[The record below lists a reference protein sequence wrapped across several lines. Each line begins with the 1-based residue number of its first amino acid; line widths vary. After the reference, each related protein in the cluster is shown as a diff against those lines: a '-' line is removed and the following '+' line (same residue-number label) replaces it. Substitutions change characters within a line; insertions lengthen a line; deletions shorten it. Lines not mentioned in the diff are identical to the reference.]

1 MYKYHNILK
10 VFSLI
15 ALFTFLFL
23 FSLPN
28 TLQAQETYEETII
41 TVYLDNSGG
50 VEFNDGDIWSVI
62 FNGSVYY
69 SCLCGGILEET
80 SEDIYN
86 ELVLEVIDNGSA
98 MRAIDFVY
106 PINSCSIETD
116 EQGNFIITAAV
127 EFGEDISV
135 SSHSIEGDTIT
146 LSTAQGNWD
155 IEGTYSDAYGYC
167 SCTVDA
173 SGNWFAYEQGSL
185 PTPIATFS
193 PPNPSAGEEVI
204 FDGSDSFDIDGEI
217 VKYEWDFG
225 DGNTAE
231 GVEVSNVYNLD
242 GEYIVTL
249 TVTDNDELEN
259 STELVVYVGQ
269 GLQLIIDQAET
280 DKEKYDLAEEV
291 NLSCEVLDENE
302 VEISEAIVN
311 AEIIIPDDT
320 PDDFSDN
327 PTEVVQL
334 IESETIEG
342 FYECEEPFT
351 NTIRA
356 GKYYVT
362 FNAEKEDYIDA
373 EPVELSFI
381 VPVQIVLT
389 FDDGPDGEHPLGSGE
404 NTTENI
410 IDDLYFN
417 DIQDEIKAAFF
428 VQTHDPQYGGSSIG
442 EALIGVE
449 DEEGHII
456 GVHTGGEGEHWF
468 WQGHPIRVIQDP
480 YDVDGDGVADGE
492 SALESDLIAAILR
505 IKAITGEVPEFVRPP
520 YWWYNQDVLDAYK
533 SEAVK
538 HALGDDYGE
547 GLKMI
552 YRDVLSGDGG
562 ESWISFEWWVK
573 QNIKNEVIDC
583 IEESKTYQMIV
594 SFHDTNEDTAEYLS
608 DPGIS
613 NSYLGTIVE
622 GVREGFGLETQE
634 QALEYT
640 QFIISTDGV
649 LHVLRLKEVT
659 EVIE

>member
-15 ALFTFLFL
+15 TLLAILFL
-23 FSLPN
+23 FFLPN

-50 VEFNDGDIWSVI
+50 IEFNNGDIWSVI

-69 SCLCGGILEET
+69 SCLCGGISEES
-80 SEDIYN
+80 SEDIYY

-116 EQGNFIITAAV
+116 EQGDFIITAAV

-135 SSHSIEGDTIT
+135 SSHSMEGATIT
-146 LSTAQGNWD
+146 PLTAQGNWD

-167 SCTVDA
+167 SCMVDA

-193 PPNPSAGEEVI
+193 PSNPSAGEEVI
-204 FDGSDSFDIDGEI
+204 FDGSDSFDLDGEI

-231 GVEVSNVYNLD
+231 GVEVSNIYDLE
-242 GEYIVTL
+242 GEYIATL
-249 TVTDNDELEN
+249 TVTDNYELEN

-269 GLQLIIDQAET
+269 GFQLIINHAKT
-280 DKEKYDLAEEV
+280 DKDKYSLFDEV
-291 NLSCEVLDENE
+291 NLSCEVLNNIWEKVSD
-302 VEISEAIVN
+302 VSVN
-311 AEIIIPDDT
+311 AEVVIPDDT
-320 PDDFSDN
+320 PDDLLDN
-327 PTEVVQL
+327 PKEIIHL
-334 IESETIEG
+334 IESETVKG
-342 FYECEEPFT
+342 FYKCEEPFT
-351 NTIRA
+351 NTAQA
-356 GKYYVT
+356 GKYFVT
-362 FNAEKEDYIDA
+362 FNAEKEDYINA
-373 EPVELSFI
+373 EPVELDFI

-389 FDDGPDGEHPLGSGE
+389 FDDGPDSKHPLGSGI
-404 NTTENI
+404 NTTESI
-410 IDDLYFN
+410 IDDLSFN
-417 DIQDEIKAAFF
+417 DIQNEIKAAFF
-428 VQTHDPQYGGSSIG
+428 VQTHDPEYGGSLIG
-442 EALIGVE
+442 ETLMEIE
-449 DEEGHII
+449 DEAGHII

-468 WQGHPIRVIQDP
+468 WQSHIFRVEQDA
-480 YDVDGDGVADGE
+480 YDVNGDGVADGE
-492 SALESDLIAAILR
+492 NALESDMVAAILR

-573 QNIKNEVIDC
+573 LNIKSEVIDC

-594 SFHDTNEDTAEYLS
+594 SFHDTNEDTVEYLS
-608 DPGIS
+608 NPGIS

-622 GVREGFGLETQE
+622 GVREGFRLETQE
-634 QALEYT
+634 EALEYT

-659 EVIE
+659 EVI

>member
-15 ALFTFLFL
+15 ALSAFLFL
-23 FSLPN
+23 FSFP
-28 TLQAQETYEETII
+28 TALQAQETSEETII

-62 FNGSVYY
+62 FDGSVNY
-69 SCLCGGILEET
+69 SCLCGGIPEEN
-80 SEDIYN
+80 SEDIYY
-86 ELVLEVIDNGSA
+86 ELMLEVIDNGSA
-98 MRAIDFVY
+98 MRAIDFIY

-116 EQGNFIITAAV
+116 EQGNFIITGVV
-127 EFGEDISV
+127 EFGRDISV
-135 SSHSIEGDTIT
+135 SSHSMEGATIT
-146 LSTAQGNWD
+146 PLSAQGNWD
-155 IEGTYSDAYGYC
+155 IEGTYSDPYGYC

-193 PPNPSAGEEVI
+193 PSNPSAGEEVI

-231 GVEVSNVYNLD
+231 GVEVSNIYDLE
-242 GEYIVTL
+242 GEYIATL
-249 TVTDNDELEN
+249 TVTDNYGLEN

-269 GLQLIIDQAET
+269 AFQLIIDQAKT
-280 DKEKYDLAEEV
+280 DKEKYDLSEEV

-302 VEISEAIVN
+302 VKISEAIVN
-311 AEIIIPDDT
+311 AEVIIPDDT
-320 PDDFSDN
+320 PDDLSDN
-327 PTEVVQL
+327 PTEVIQL

-351 NTIRA
+351 NTIQA
-356 GKYYVT
+356 GKYYVI

-381 VPVQIVLT
+381 IPVQIVLT
-389 FDDGPDGEHPLGSGE
+389 FDDGPDGEHPLGSGI

-410 IDDLYFN
+410 INDLYLN
-417 DIQDEIKAAFF
+417 DIQDGIKAAFF
-428 VQTHDPQYGGSSIG
+428 VQTHDPEYGGSPIG
-442 EALIGVE
+442 EALIEIE
-449 DEEGHII
+449 DEEGHIV
-456 GVHTGGEGEHWF
+456 GVHTGGEGEHWLD
-468 WQGHPIRVIQDP
+468 QDHTDRAEQDP

-492 SALESDLIAAILR
+492 NALESDMVAAILR
-505 IKAITGEVPEFVRPP
+505 IKDITGEVPEFVRPP
-520 YWWYNQDVLDAYK
+520 YWLYNQDVLDSYE

-538 HALGDDYGE
+538 DALGNDE

-552 YRDVLSGDGG
+552 LKDVLSGDAGKWFMQPF
-562 ESWISFEWWVK
+562 SWWVRR
-573 QNIKNEVIDC
+573 NLEDGVEGC
-583 IEESKTYQMIV
+583 IEDENYQMIV
-594 SFHDTNEDTAEYLS
+594 SFHDTNILTVEFLS
-608 DPGIS
+608 DPLLYK
-613 NSYLGTIVE
+613 SYLDAIVE
-622 GVREGFGLETQE
+622 GVREGFDLETQE
-634 QALEYT
+634 EALEYT

-649 LHVLRLKEVT
+649 LQILRLKEVK
-659 EVIE
+659 ELIE